1 MSPLAFGQY
10 VLDVP
15 ERTVDTTGQDFD
27 VHVGEVHV
35 TKSCDNLRHGLR
47 RGKRK
52 NTGMLNAEAQAN
64 PLTARLDI
72 AFLVIKSRS
81 RSRVQCE

>member
-27 VHVGEVHV
+27 VHVGECARDQKLRQLAAWIASQEKKEHRHV
-35 TKSCDNLRHGLR
+35 EC
-47 RGKRK
+47 
-52 NTGMLNAEAQAN
+52 
-64 PLTARLDI
+64 
-72 AFLVIKSRS
+72 
-81 RSRVQCE
+81 